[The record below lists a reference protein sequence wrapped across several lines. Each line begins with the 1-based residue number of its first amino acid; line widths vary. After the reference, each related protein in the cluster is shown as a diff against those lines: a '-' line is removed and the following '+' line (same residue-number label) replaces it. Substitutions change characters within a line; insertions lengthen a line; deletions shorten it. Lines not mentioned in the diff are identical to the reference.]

1 MNKILIGMAARFVND
16 KLQNLLVE
24 LFMKIKN
31 FKEKRCYLE
40 LAGSGETLQ
49 DIKKIKMYNLGDV
62 VIKRKFK

>member
-24 LFMKIKN
+24 LFYENKKF

-40 LAGSGETLQ
+40 LA
-49 DIKKIKMYNLGDV
+49 
-62 VIKRKFK
+62 